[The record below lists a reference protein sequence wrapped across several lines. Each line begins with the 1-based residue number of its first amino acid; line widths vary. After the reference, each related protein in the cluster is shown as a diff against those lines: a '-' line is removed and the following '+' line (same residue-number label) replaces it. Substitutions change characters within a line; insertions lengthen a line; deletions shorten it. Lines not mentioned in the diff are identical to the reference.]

1 MDTLEFTD
9 SVMDADE
16 SQDESQDGLDADDS
30 PDYIP
35 NPNDSGYSGY
45 NTTKYNRFIKSVMA
59 CGMSNRYGAKLA
71 NDLYMDWVDLGLIQF
86 DEGHLITEYKVKA
99 EKDRIGKLLIK
110 DHEETVVGLESV
122 GFDGKKSRTCKENCQ
137 VTIEDKITVGGNC
150 GRNYVGSFIPGDG
163 TGEECATGVYEVS
176 SFDILTL
183 VGLFSILIF

>member
-1 MDTLEFTD
+1 MDTLEFAD

-30 PDYIP
+30 PNYIP

-86 DEGHLITEYKVKA
+86 DEGHLNDSINVDFYNAANFVKFLHELDKKKSYYVYCRSGKRSLAACEIMTELGFSSVFN
-99 EKDRIGKLLIK
+99 
-110 DHEETVVGLESV
+110 LES
-122 GFDGKKSRTCKENCQ
+122 GYLGWIEN
-137 VTIEDKITVGGNC
+137 G
-150 GRNYVGSFIPGDG
+150 
-163 TGEECATGVYEVS
+163 YEIVR
-176 SFDILTL
+176 
-183 VGLFSILIF
+183 